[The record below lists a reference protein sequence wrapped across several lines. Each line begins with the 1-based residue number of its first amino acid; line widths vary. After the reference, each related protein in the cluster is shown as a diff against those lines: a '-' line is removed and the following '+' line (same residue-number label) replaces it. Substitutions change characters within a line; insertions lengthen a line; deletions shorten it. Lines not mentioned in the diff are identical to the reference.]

1 MTRVVKDEDEDFL
14 VNASDV
20 IRAGYCNKAARK
32 WFAQRNLPW
41 MQFIKPGVSAKML
54 SRYEDGIANR
64 VIEAARRRQR
74 K

>member
-1 MTRVVKDEDEDFL
+1 MTRVVRDDDEDFL

-20 IRAGYCNKAARK
+20 IRAGYCNKAARQ
-32 WFAQRNLPW
+32 WFAKRNLPW
-41 MQFIKPGVSAKML
+41 MDFIRPGVSAKML
-54 SRYEDGIANR
+54 STYEDALANR

>member
-20 IRAGYCNKAARK
+20 TRAGYCNKAARQ